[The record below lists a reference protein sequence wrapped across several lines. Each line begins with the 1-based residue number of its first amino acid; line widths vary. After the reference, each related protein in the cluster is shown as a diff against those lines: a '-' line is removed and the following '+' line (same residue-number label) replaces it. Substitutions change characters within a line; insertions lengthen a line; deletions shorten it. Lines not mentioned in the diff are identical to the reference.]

1 MNNSRVTMAARMIT
15 GFPSNLVA
23 GEHETE
29 HQSQHTQA
37 QDDQDRDPDK
47 QVQNS
52 LSVWR
57 KIVSHR
63 ENLGFIERSVDIAK
77 QGTCR
82 KSTKGASRIMG
93 MI

>member
-1 MNNSRVTMAARMIT
+1 MAARMIT

-29 HQSQHTQA
+29 HQSKRTHA
-37 QDDQDRDPDK
+37 QDDEDRNPDK
-47 QVQNS
+47 QAQCS

-57 KIVSHR
+57 KVVSHR
-63 ENLGFIERSVDIAK
+63 ENSGFIERSINMAK

-82 KSTKGASRIMG
+82 KP
-93 MI
+93 